1 MTTLHKKEDLIRI
14 PKEQYE
20 FLIECRFMCEQLRGY
35 FHTEATD
42 TYASKDDKRIY
53 GDLKRL
59 FLHDPRCGHHDE
71 LPFFTVVE
79 NCAETE
85 EADKNDED

>member
-20 FLIECRFMCEQLRGY
+20 FLIECRFMCEQLLEFFRK
-35 FHTEATD
+35 EASD
-42 TYASKDDKRIY
+42 NYASNDDKRIY

-71 LPFFTVVE
+71 LPFFTVVA
-79 NCAETE
+79 NSAETE
-85 EADKNDED
+85 EANKNDED